1 MHGFLAHMLQ
11 LDHEDQDAN
20 DDEDVVEALP
30 DVVGLND
37 LEEGDGADP
46 QFIWKII
53 NVYIFSVLE
62 VKSYSV
68 KYISQSFLTLHQTLY
83 QSQILYSSVD

>member
-1 MHGFLAHMLQ
+1 MHSFMSASLFVPFSKHLRDRAIVSPFMHGFLAHMLQ

-46 QFIWKII
+46 QFI
-53 NVYIFSVLE
+53 L
-62 VKSYSV
+62 
-68 KYISQSFLTLHQTLY
+68 L
-83 QSQILYSSVD
+83 